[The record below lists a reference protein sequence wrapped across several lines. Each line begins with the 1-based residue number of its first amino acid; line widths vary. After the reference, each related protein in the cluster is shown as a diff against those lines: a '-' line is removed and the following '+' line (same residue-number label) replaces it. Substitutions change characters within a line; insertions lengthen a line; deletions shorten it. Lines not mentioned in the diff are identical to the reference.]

1 MSVIASS
8 SASWRSRC
16 CWAVGKRRRG
26 FTEERVK
33 WVVEV
38 MGFSPDDV
46 DSRGKGL

>member
-26 FTEERVK
+26 LTDDRVK
-33 WVVEV
+33 WVDDVD
-38 MGFSPDDV
+38 GFSV
-46 DSRGKGL
+46 EEADSRGKGL